1 MTQPFLP
8 GQQTASQNTPN
19 ALEEDVFV
27 LPASFAQKR
36 LWFLDQWEPGVYHI
50 TMAVRLTGQLDRT
63 ALEQALQ
70 EMVRRHEVL
79 RTAFKMVDENL
90 LQVIA
95 PQMPFALTIV
105 DLQ

>member
-63 ALEQALQ
+63 ALEQAL
-70 EMVRRHEVL
+70 
-79 RTAFKMVDENL
+79 
-90 LQVIA
+90 
-95 PQMPFALTIV
+95 
-105 DLQ
+105 